1 MLQNRD
7 ESIWMYS
14 EREIKS
20 FTKNYN
26 LTEKIIKEL
35 IQW

>member
-1 MLQNRD
+1 
-7 ESIWMYS
+7 MYS

-35 IQW
+35 IQ